1 MKDRN
6 NISSWEKNFRK
17 LSSNNL
23 YSIFVFKFTVG
34 VAFISSVMTLINIGS
49 SIGELGL
56 VWY

>member
-56 VWY
+56 V